1 MSITSTSSAA
11 TTSGSMFGNAEW
23 NNASFREKFGS
34 LFKSDNEKRLEDYAT
49 ADMAKMQSRVRSRFQ
64 VADAKIQDSRD
75 DRSMAMLGKTRVTTA
90 QSVEQSFGP
99 TTGAAFKAM
108 ALRA

>member
-1 MSITSTSSAA
+1 MNVASTSSSAN
-11 TTSGSMFGNAEW
+11 TSASLGGNLDW
-23 NNASFREKFGS
+23 NQGSFREKFGS
-34 LFKSDNEKRLEDYAT
+34 LFKSDNEKRLEDYAS

-75 DRSMAMLGKTRVTTA
+75 DRSMSMIGKTRTTTA